1 MLLLV
6 LQKLSTYLK
15 KDKEKKSN
23 SYSFLMLC
31 TCIVICWFKFKCIG
45 L

>member
-15 KDKEKKSN
+15 KDKEKKSS
-23 SYSFLMLC
+23 SYSFLML
-31 TCIVICWFKFKCIG
+31 CIVICWFKFKCIG